1 MRRLANVMHSQP
13 KTRNPKLFSMKAL
26 FTFLLVILST
36 AILSA
41 QEEVPMAD
49 GMRSEGKIYVVVAI
63 VLVILLGLAGYL
75 VQLDRKVSKVEKQF
89 KN

>member
-1 MRRLANVMHSQP
+1 
-13 KTRNPKLFSMKAL
+13 MKA
-26 FTFLLVILST
+26 FLTLLLMVLST
-36 AILSA
+36 AVLSA

-63 VLVILLGLAGYL
+63 ALVILLGLVGYL
-75 VQLDRKVSKVEKQF
+75 FMLDRKVTKIENQI

>member
-1 MRRLANVMHSQP
+1 
-13 KTRNPKLFSMKAL
+13 MKAL
-26 FTFLLVILST
+26 STLILILLTSAGLF
-36 AILSA
+36 A

-63 VLVILLGLAGYL
+63 ALVILLGLVGYL
-75 VQLDRKVSKVEKQF
+75 FMLDRKVTKVENQL

>member
-1 MRRLANVMHSQP
+1 MKTLA
-13 KTRNPKLFSMKAL
+13 T
-26 FTFLLVILST
+26 LVIVLLTS
-36 AILSA
+36 ANLFA

-63 VLVILLGLAGYL
+63 ALVILLGLVGYL
-75 VQLDRKVSKVEKQF
+75 FLLDRKVTKVENQL

>member
-1 MRRLANVMHSQP
+1 MKTLA
-13 KTRNPKLFSMKAL
+13 T
-26 FTFLLVILST
+26 LVIVLLTS
-36 AILSA
+36 ANLFA

-63 VLVILLGLAGYL
+63 ALVISLGLVGYL
-75 VQLDRKVSKVEKQF
+75 FLLDRKVTKVENQL

>member
-1 MRRLANVMHSQP
+1 
-13 KTRNPKLFSMKAL
+13 MKA
-26 FTFLLVILST
+26 FLTLILITLSN

-41 QEEVPMAD
+41 KEEVAMAD

-63 VLVILLGLAGYL
+63 ALVILLGLVGYL
-75 VQLDRKVSKVEKQF
+75 FLLDKKIGKAEKQL

>member
-1 MRRLANVMHSQP
+1 M
-13 KTRNPKLFSMKAL
+13 KKLFAL
-26 FTFLLVILST
+26 IMMMTSTLLF
-36 AILSA
+36 A

-63 VLVILLGLAGYL
+63 ALVILLGLVGYL
-75 VQLDRKVSKVEKQF
+75 FLLDKKVSKVENQL

>member
-1 MRRLANVMHSQP
+1 
-13 KTRNPKLFSMKAL
+13 MKAF
-26 FTFLLVILST
+26 FTLLLMILST

-49 GMRSEGKIYVVVAI
+49 GMRSEGKIYVVVA
-63 VLVILLGLAGYL
+63 VALVILLGLVGYL
-75 VQLDRKVSKVEKQF
+75 FLLDKKVTKVEKQL

>member
-1 MRRLANVMHSQP
+1 
-13 KTRNPKLFSMKAL
+13 MKAF
-26 FTFLLVILST
+26 FTLLLMILST

-63 VLVILLGLAGYL
+63 ALVILLGLVGYL
-75 VQLDRKVSKVEKQF
+75 FLLDKKVSRVENQINPK
-89 KN
+89 